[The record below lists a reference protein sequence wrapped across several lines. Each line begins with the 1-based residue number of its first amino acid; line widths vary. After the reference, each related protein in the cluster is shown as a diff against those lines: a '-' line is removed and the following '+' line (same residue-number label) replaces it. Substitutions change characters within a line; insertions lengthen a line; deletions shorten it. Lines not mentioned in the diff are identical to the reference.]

1 MAARTMM
8 TAAPLLAARA
18 APSSHRSPAVA
29 AGEFEAAPV
38 IAAAAALQE
47 VRVRLLAVRSEE
59 VRAEVRG
66 AERSLEEAARRL

>member
-1 MAARTMM
+1 
-8 TAAPLLAARA
+8 
-18 APSSHRSPAVA
+18 VA

-38 IAAAAALQE
+38 IAAAAALRE

-59 VRAEVRG
+59 VRAEARG